1 VDAPGVSEQYDV
13 WFGGTQ
19 LMWDSYGP
27 LPLAVGIVAATVSA
41 AIAVKWLVSYLQSHG
56 LSVFGWYRIALGVVI
71 GGLVAA
77 GVFTA

>member
-1 VDAPGVSEQYDV
+1 
-13 WFGGTQ
+13 
-19 LMWDSYGP
+19 MWDYYGP
-27 LPLAVGIVAATVSA
+27 LPLAAGIVAATVSA

-56 LSVFGWYRIALGVVI
+56 LSLFGWYRIAIGAVV

>member
-1 VDAPGVSEQYDV
+1 MPRSYHHKRRSQA
-13 WFGGTQ
+13 
-19 LMWDSYGP
+19 DS
-27 LPLAVGIVAATVSA
+27 LLFICHLIFVVGIVAAAVSA